1 MNRLRQMSLFAHIVE
16 SGSITAAADGLGLS
30 KSVVS
35 QHLKLLETEL
45 GISLLKRTTRRQTLT
60 QAGQAF
66 YAECKKLNDLADFAW
81 QQALE
86 SQQEPQGKIVITSSD
101 ALMSTLVAPAI
112 GSLMKCYPKLR
123 PELISSDQ
131 PLNLMEKQ
139 IDLAIR
145 VGASSENALMQRRIG
160 EFRDVLCGTQSVID
174 NEKENAGYLANQWQ
188 PATIIHHF
196 THCIKIEEKHNYHAN
211 ITCRA
216 DSFHTC
222 LGLIESGAGVGIVP
236 DYIFRQKPQL
246 AALFPDH
253 QLASNPV
260 YALHPYPRQPPIN
273 VVTCINAIEKQL
285 SILTTPSCQAL
296 KQSEAK

>member
-16 SGSITAAADGLGLS
+16 SGSITTAADNLGLS

-60 QAGQAF
+60 QAGEAF
-66 YAECKKLNDLADFAW
+66 YSECRKLNDLADSAW
-81 QQALE
+81 QQALD

-112 GSLMKCYPKLR
+112 GTLLKAYPKLR
-123 PELISSDQ
+123 PELVSSDQ
-131 PLNLMEKQ
+131 PLNLMDNR

-145 VGASSENALMQRRIG
+145 VGASSENALIQRRIG
-160 EFRDVLCGTQSVID
+160 EFRDVLCGTKDVIN
-174 NEKENAGYLANQWQ
+174 NEGDKAGYLANQWQ
-188 PATIIHHF
+188 PAAIGHEF
-196 THCIKIEEKHNYHAN
+196 VHCLKKADRQSYQAK

-222 LGLIESGAGVGIVP
+222 LSLIESGAGVGIIP
-236 DYIFRQKPQL
+236 DYIFHQKPHL
-246 AALFPDH
+246 ETLFPDY
-253 QLASNPV
+253 QLAPNPV
-260 YALHPYPRQPPIN
+260 YALHPYPKQPPIN
-273 VVTCINAIEKQL
+273 VTTCIRAIEQQL
-285 SILTTPSCQAL
+285 SILSIQ
-296 KQSEAK
+296 

>member
-112 GSLMKCYPKLR
+112 GSLMKSYPKLR

-131 PLNLMEKQ
+131 PLNLMEKH

-160 EFRDVLCGTQSVID
+160 EFRDVLCGKQSVID
-174 NEKENAGYLANQWQ
+174 NEKESAGYLANQWQ
-188 PATIIHHF
+188 PSTILHHF
-196 THCIKIEEKHNYHAN
+196 SHTKMAGENHSYQAK

-222 LGLIESGAGVGIVP
+222 LSLIESGAGIGIVP
-236 DYIFRQKPQL
+236 DYIFHQKSHL
-246 AALFPDH
+246 KALFPDH
-253 QLASNPV
+253 QLTPNPV
-260 YALHPYPRQPPIN
+260 YALHPYPKQPPIN
-273 VVTCINAIEKQL
+273 VTTCISAIEKQL
-285 SILTTPSCQAL
+285 ANLSVES
-296 KQSEAK
+296 S

>member
-16 SGSITAAADGLGLS
+16 SGSITTAAENLGLS

-35 QHLKLLETEL
+35 QHLKLLEQEL

-66 YAECKKLNDLADFAW
+66 YTECKKLNDLADFAW
-81 QQALE
+81 QQALD

-101 ALMSTLVAPAI
+101 ALMATLVAPAI
-112 GSLMKCYPKLR
+112 SSLLKTYPKLR

-131 PLNLMEKQ
+131 PLNLMENH

-145 VGASSENALMQRRIG
+145 VGSSSENTLMQRRIG
-160 EFRDVLCGTQSVID
+160 EFRDVLCGTQGVI
-174 NEKENAGYLANQWQ
+174 ENDGDMAGYIANQWQ
-188 PATIIHHF
+188 PVSIHHQF
-196 THCIKIEEKHNYHAN
+196 TTMPALQSDTEMVSEKHDFTAN

-222 LGLIESGAGVGIVP
+222 LSLIESGAGIGLIP
-236 DYIFRQKPQL
+236 DYIFHQKPHL
-246 AALFPDH
+246 SVLFPNH
-253 QLASNPV
+253 QLGQNPV
-260 YALHPYPRQPPIN
+260 YALHPYPKQPPIN
-273 VVTCINAIEKQL
+273 VTTCIAAIEKQL
-285 SILTTPSCQAL
+285 SGL
-296 KQSEAK
+296 KAKPD

>member
-45 GISLLKRTTRRQTLT
+45 GISLLKRTTRRQILT

-112 GSLMKCYPKLR
+112 GALMKCYPKLR

-131 PLNLMEKQ
+131 PLNLMEKH

-145 VGASSENALMQRRIG
+145 VGTSSENALMQRRIG

-174 NEKENAGYLANQWQ
+174 NQSEDAGYLANQWQ
-188 PATIIHHF
+188 PAAILHHF
-196 THCIKIEEKHNYHAN
+196 THIKMAGEKHSYKNHSYQAN

-222 LGLIESGAGVGIVP
+222 LSLIESGAGIGIIP
-236 DYIFRQKPQL
+236 DYIFHQKPHL
-246 AALFPDH
+246 IALFPDH
-253 QLASNPV
+253 QLAQNPV
-260 YALHPYPRQPPIN
+260 YALHPYPKQPPIN
-273 VVTCINAIEKQL
+273 VTTCIGAIEKQL
-285 SILTTPSCQAL
+285 SGL
-296 KQSEAK
+296 KDKSG